1 MAPLTHI
8 PLPLL
13 PAPPSWFPG
22 HMMKFTRML
31 PSLLT
36 RTDVVIEIRD
46 SRLPLTSINRSLE
59 GALRKWRLERGW
71 DANDPT
77 RRIINAGPCERLVV
91 LNKRD
96 LVPEWGMEPF
106 RLAMAKKC
114 PDQQVLFASWQRP
127 RDIRDLSHTLVDIAR
142 KYPHTPELN
151 VLVIGMPN
159 VGKSTLLNALRNMG
173 ITGMFTFLYHAA
185 PFFFL
190 SPVLVHEFQE
200 TPKAFK
206 TSAQPGLTQALSTR
220 LKLSIEPLVYA
231 FDSPGVMLPFL
242 GQGEKGAERGIK
254 LALIAGIKEGMYD
267 NDALASYLLYRM
279 NVLNPISPAYLSL
292 LPEGTQ
298 PTIDLGEFLTKLALR
313 MGMVKRGAEPD
324 ISRAAAYFVRWW
336 REEGGLL
343 VASTAFPLRTGVA
356 NEEDLNPAAGSA
368 DNHAFAHG
376 WGFDFQWQ
384 LSLNDLP
391 GASNEVTT
399 SNTEALIQSKMEDCI
414 EQHLIESERE
424 DKDDSNVSATQRRK
438 QLSTEE
444 KARRRQKYAKSRR

>member
-1 MAPLTHI
+1 MHI

-13 PAPPSWFPG
+13 PVPPSWFPG

-77 RRIINAGPCERLVV
+77 RRIVDAGPCERLVV

-106 RLAMAKKC
+106 RLAMARKC
-114 PDQQVLFASWQRP
+114 PEQQVIFASWQRP
-127 RDIRDLSHTLVDIAR
+127 RDIRNLSKTLVDVAH

-173 ITGMFTFLYHAA
+173 IKGK
-185 PFFFL
+185 
-190 SPVLVHEFQE
+190 
-200 TPKAFK
+200 TPKAFR

-220 LKLSIEPLVYA
+220 LKLSIDPLVYA
-231 FDSPGVMLPFL
+231 FDTPGVMLPFL
-242 GQGEKGAERGIK
+242 GQGARGAERGVK

-267 NDALASYLLYRM
+267 NETLASYLLYRL

-292 LPEGTQ
+292 LPQGTQ
-298 PTIDLGEFLTKLALR
+298 PTIDAGEFLTKLARR
-313 MGMVKRGAEPD
+313 MGMVKRGAELD

-343 VASTAFPLRTGVA
+343 TASSDFPLEMGRLL
-356 NEEDLNPAAGSA
+356 NEDDGPTIDSEDGSR
-368 DNHAFAHG
+368 NVTHG

-384 LSLNDLP
+384 LSYKELAAAADKDK
-391 GASNEVTT
+391 S
-399 SNTEALIQSKMEDCI
+399 SIMDSLIQRKMEDCI
-414 EQHLIESERE
+414 EQYLIDSERE
-424 DKDDSNVSATQRRK
+424 DRDESNISATQRKK
-438 QLSTEE
+438 QLSMEE
-444 KARRRQKYAKSRR
+444 KARRRQKYAKAKR